1 MFAKAYIGFSLLLL
15 LCVGLAFW
23 ASEHYYQHM
32 LLTPDMEAAA
42 TDAHMVKGEY
52 AKVKPQRYFG
62 IGGGFAV
69 FDADGNLLYQDEKTF
84 PYMLD
89 AAEIRCIPDYDD
101 YSFINS
107 YDLDV
112 PQYDGDYLLV
122 KTIYGP
128 DDEDSETELMV
139 LDQGY
144 RVISGAFEAD
154 KKKYTEREY
163 RILTGDF
170 PENAELEGFRK
181 RLAADATPDREGLTE
196 ALREPDAGEQ
206 IRLFE
211 GGDAAG
217 LAAARSRAYSA
228 AFYDACFPE
237 AGSAEQALSRER
249 LRFFYRGA
257 ANERYLLAPGVYR
270 TGEKP
275 EDFYFHELQV
285 RCPAPF
291 AGRRYLEKLTYMQHY
306 GAPTRL
312 LDITANPLV
321 ALYFACAAEPDCD
334 GKVIVFCVE
343 AADVAYASSDRV
355 QMLSHLPELNQAD
368 QRHLEALSYRYMLR
382 PGKFPQKSNQKYD
395 DAVLERLYYDIQK
408 ENNAFTRDI
417 RPFDLLRPVF
427 VQSNQDNPRILRQD
441 GAFLLSGLDTDEADS
456 DRKLRKH
463 VLKELRIPAGCKAA
477 IVQQLERVNIHQA
490 SLFPEPDTVAQYL
503 RRK

>member
-1 MFAKAYIGFSLLLL
+1 MKECQNLQEFLQ
-15 LCVGLAFW
+15 AF
-23 ASEHYYQHM
+23 
-32 LLTPDMEAAA
+32 
-42 TDAHMVKGEY
+42 
-52 AKVKPQRYFG
+52 
-62 IGGGFAV
+62 
-69 FDADGNLLYQDEKTF
+69 
-84 PYMLD
+84 
-89 AAEIRCIPDYDD
+89 
-101 YSFINS
+101 
-107 YDLDV
+107 
-112 PQYDGDYLLV
+112 
-122 KTIYGP
+122 
-128 DDEDSETELMV
+128 
-139 LDQGY
+139 
-144 RVISGAFEAD
+144 
-154 KKKYTEREY
+154 
-163 RILTGDF
+163 F

-249 LRFFYRGA
+249 LRFFYRGT

-355 QMLSHLPELNQAD
+355 QMLSHLPELSHAD

-382 PGKFPQKSNQKYD
+382 PGKFPQKSNQKYEIGR
-395 DAVLERLYYDIQK
+395 A
-408 ENNAFTRDI
+408 
-417 RPFDLLRPVF
+417 
-427 VQSNQDNPRILRQD
+427 
-441 GAFLLSGLDTDEADS
+441 
-456 DRKLRKH
+456 H
-463 VLKELRIPAGCKAA
+463 V
-477 IVQQLERVNIHQA
+477 
-490 SLFPEPDTVAQYL
+490 
-503 RRK
+503 

>member
-1 MFAKAYIGFSLLLL
+1 MLIAEYILRERTKTGTMPENPALVETIVTTDMAKA
-15 LCVGLAFW
+15 VA
-23 ASEHYYQHM
+23 
-32 LLTPDMEAAA
+32 
-42 TDAHMVKGEY
+42 KEY
-52 AKVKPQRYFG
+52 NTALIEV
-62 IGGGFAV
+62 
-69 FDADGNLLYQDEKTF
+69 
-84 PYMLD
+84 
-89 AAEIRCIPDYDD
+89 
-101 YSFINS
+101 
-107 YDLDV
+107 
-112 PQYDGDYLLV
+112 
-122 KTIYGP
+122 
-128 DDEDSETELMV
+128 
-139 LDQGY
+139 
-144 RVISGAFEAD
+144 
-154 KKKYTEREY
+154 
-163 RILTGDF
+163 LTGF
-170 PENAELEGFRK
+170 K
-181 RLAADATPDREGLTE
+181 YI
-196 ALREPDAGEQ
+196 GEQ

-211 GGDAAG
+211 CDDAAG
-217 LAAARSRAYSA
+217 LTAARSRAYSA

-477 IVQQLERVNIHQA
+477 ILQQLEQVNIHQA

>member
-1 MFAKAYIGFSLLLL
+1 MKECQNLQEFLQ
-15 LCVGLAFW
+15 AF
-23 ASEHYYQHM
+23 
-32 LLTPDMEAAA
+32 
-42 TDAHMVKGEY
+42 
-52 AKVKPQRYFG
+52 
-62 IGGGFAV
+62 
-69 FDADGNLLYQDEKTF
+69 
-84 PYMLD
+84 
-89 AAEIRCIPDYDD
+89 
-101 YSFINS
+101 
-107 YDLDV
+107 
-112 PQYDGDYLLV
+112 
-122 KTIYGP
+122 
-128 DDEDSETELMV
+128 
-139 LDQGY
+139 
-144 RVISGAFEAD
+144 
-154 KKKYTEREY
+154 
-163 RILTGDF
+163 F

-477 IVQQLERVNIHQA
+477 IVQQLEQVNIHPA
-490 SLFPEPDTVAQYL
+490 SHFPEPDTVAQYL